1 MPSTYPRVVAIIQA
15 RMGSTR
21 LPGKVLL
28 DIGGEPVLSRVL
40 RRLKRCTRIDQL
52 LIATTTDAADD
63 AIVAACQ
70 SFEVEVFRGQQADVL
85 DRYYRAAQFTKAAI
99 VVRITSDCPLIDPDV
114 TDRTISAFLDARPDY
129 ASNALQRTYPRG
141 LDTEV
146 MSFETLEQC
155 WSHADLP
162 YQRSHVTPYV
172 YENPEKFKIL
182 KVTGSNDCS
191 SHRWTVD
198 TPEDLKF
205 VRAVYERFGNRDDFS
220 WHEVIAEM
228 ERHPELKAIN
238 QHIEQKAL
246 HEG

>member
-1 MPSTYPRVVAIIQA
+1 
-15 RMGSTR
+15 MGSTR

-99 VVRITSDCPLIDPDV
+99 VVRITSDCPLIYPDV

-146 MSFETLEQC
+146 MSCIVLLVPALLALLKTL
-155 WSHADLP
+155 
-162 YQRSHVTPYV
+162 
-172 YENPEKFKIL
+172 
-182 KVTGSNDCS
+182 
-191 SHRWTVD
+191 
-198 TPEDLKF
+198 
-205 VRAVYERFGNRDDFS
+205 
-220 WHEVIAEM
+220 
-228 ERHPELKAIN
+228 
-238 QHIEQKAL
+238 
-246 HEG
+246 